1 MSRTYRKSRTTD
13 RKTLVKHIN
22 DFISYYKRRNYYYEY
37 YLTDHGQKAY
47 DKAVEEWE
55 TAYGFWING
64 KYKKFGFNSMP
75 VGPDIW
81 DFKKARVVYKNINF
95 NEVVTEA
102 IDEYNKCKRD
112 GRFYDGDISRSF
124 RKNGTKEL
132 RVHNRRLAR
141 QIIKDDDYWED
152 KPYPDTYLGKKHIW
166 DYF

>member
-22 DFISYYKRRNYYYEY
+22 DFISYYKRRTYYYEY
-37 YLTDHGQKAY
+37 YLTVRGQKAY

-55 TAYGFWING
+55 TAYGFWINS
-64 KYKKFGFNSMP
+64 KYEKYAP
-75 VGPDIW
+75 TPRIPDIC
-81 DFKKARVVYKNINF
+81 DFKEARIVYKNINF
-95 NEVVTEA
+95 DEVVTEA

-112 GRFYDGDISRSF
+112 GRFYGGNISRSF
-124 RKNGTKEL
+124 RKNCAKEL
-132 RVHNRRLAR
+132 RVRNRRLAR

-166 DYF
+166 DYY